1 MTIVRCSCRTR
12 RTLLSS
18 LQWHRAGGVS
28 LNSCGKLNHEHEGGE
43 GAPLLFCSVHT
54 AAAVRVVRPFVH
66 RSRRALWPTTD
77 RVPNRW
83 LSVYR
88 IYEILLFF
96 PILSKGKVLNEV
108 PLSIDLRILHI
119 L

>member
-1 MTIVRCSCRTR
+1 MTIVRRTR

-18 LQWHRAGGVS
+18 QWHRAGGVS
-28 LNSCGKLNHEHEGGE
+28 LNSCGKLNHEHEGGRE
-43 GAPLLFCSVHT
+43 GSASILFCSHRRRSAA

-96 PILSKGKVLNEV
+96 PILSKGRVLNEV
-108 PLSIDLRILHI
+108 PLH
-119 L
+119 